1 MEFDQDLAYMLQA
14 KHVAYYDEGIV
25 SILDRRIYPIRVE
38 YVRCKTHEEVRD
50 AIRAMVTQSA
60 GPYTAAAMG
69 MALACY
75 ESRHLKGKRRLEY
88 LKRAGDVIANARPT
102 TANRMHQVTEGCIR
116 VAESAIDD
124 ADLEL
129 KIRDYALASMK
140 QRYDSIDRVARHFM
154 SVIPEEG
161 TIMTQ
166 CFGETIIGML
176 ARQIKKSDRQI
187 RFVCPETRPFLQG
200 ARFTA
205 SVFQD
210 MGMDVT
216 VITDNMVTAYIQNEG
231 VSLFTS
237 AADSICMDGS
247 IVNKVG
253 THQIAIVCR
262 HFDIPYYATGIP
274 DVDIADA
281 SRVTIEMRDP
291 EESLSAHG
299 IKHTLEGVK
308 GYYPAFD
315 VTPPELVTGIVTD
328 LGVYRA
334 DDLENYKKE
343 KGDGDFYF
351 AV

>member
-1 MEFDQDLAYMLQA
+1 MLQA
-14 KHVAYYDEGIV
+14 KHVAYYEDGVV
-25 SILDRRIYPIRVE
+25 SILDRRIYPVRVE
-38 YVRCKTHEEVRD
+38 YVRCRHYVEVRD
-50 AIRAMVTQSA
+50 AVRAMVTQSA

-69 MALACY
+69 MALAAY
-75 ESRHLKGKRRLEY
+75 ESRDLGGEERFAFLKE
-88 LKRAGDVIANARPT
+88 AAEVIANARPT
-102 TANRMHQVTEGCIR
+102 TANRMRQVTEGCLE
-116 VAESAIDD
+116 VAKDHLDEDD
-124 ADLEL
+124 LDLR
-129 KIRDYALASMK
+129 IRDYALSSMK
-140 QRYDSIDRVARHFM
+140 QRYDSIDRVAKHFM
-154 SVIPEEG
+154 SVIPDEG

-176 ARQIKKSDRQI
+176 AREIKKSDKNI

-205 SVFQD
+205 SVFKD

-216 VITDNMVTAYIQNEG
+216 VITDNMVTAYIENEG
-231 VSLFTS
+231 ISLFTS

-253 THQIAIVCR
+253 THQIAIVCD

-274 DVDIADA
+274 DMDVA
-281 SRVTIEMRDP
+281 SAKDVTIEMRDP

-315 VTPPELVTGIVTD
+315 ITPPELVTGVVTD
-328 LGVYRA
+328 IGIFESHAL
-334 DDLENYKKE
+334 DDYKEK

>member
-1 MEFDQDLAYMLQA
+1 MDFDRDLAYMLQA
-14 KHVAYYDEGIV
+14 KHVAYYEDGLV
-25 SILDRRIYPIRVE
+25 SILDRRIYPVKIE
-38 YVRCKTHEEVRD
+38 YVRCKTYVEVRD

-69 MALACY
+69 MALAAY
-75 ESRHLKGKRRLEY
+75 ESRHLKGDARY
-88 LKRAGDVIANARPT
+88 VFLKEAAHCIAHARPT
-102 TANRMHQVTEGCIR
+102 TSGRMAQVTSGSLE
-116 VAESAIDD
+116 VAKKYLDD
-124 ADLEL
+124 EHLDNIL
-129 KIRDYALASMK
+129 RDYALKSMER
-140 QRYDSIDRVARHFM
+140 RYSAIDHVAEHFM
-154 SVIPEEG
+154 SVIPDEG

-176 ARQIKKSDRQI
+176 ARHIKRSDKKI
-187 RFVCPETRPFLQG
+187 RFVCPEARPFLQG

-205 SVFQD
+205 SVFKD
-210 MGMDVT
+210 MNMDVT
-216 VITDNMVTAYIQNEG
+216 VITDNMVAAYMENEG

-253 THQIAIVCR
+253 THQIAILCR
-262 HFDIPYYATGIP
+262 HFAIPYYATGIP
-274 DVDIADA
+274 DMHIHSAKD
-281 SRVTIEMRDP
+281 VTIEMRDP

-299 IKHTLEGVK
+299 IKHTLDGVK

-328 LGVYRA
+328 LGIFES
-334 DDLENYKKE
+334 DDLKRYEE
-343 KGDGDFYF
+343 LKGEGDFYF

>member
-1 MEFDQDLAYMLQA
+1 MEFDRDLAYMLQA
-14 KHVAYYDEGIV
+14 KHVAYYEDGIV
-25 SILDRRIYPIRVE
+25 SILDRRIYPVKIE
-38 YVRCKTHEEVRD
+38 YVRCKTYIEVRD
-50 AIRAMVTQSA
+50 AVRAMVTQSA

-69 MALACY
+69 MALAAY
-75 ESRHLKGKRRLEY
+75 ESRDLKGELRYRFLEE
-88 LKRAGDVIANARPT
+88 AAECIANARPT
-102 TANRMHQVTEGCIR
+102 TAGRMAQVTAGSLE
-116 VAESAIDD
+116 VAKENIDD
-124 ADLEL
+124 KNLDLILRDHAL
-129 KIRDYALASMK
+129 KSMER
-140 QRYDSIDRVARHFM
+140 RYHAIDRVAEHFM
-154 SVIPEEG
+154 HAIPNEG

-176 ARQIKKSDRQI
+176 ARHIKKSDKKI

-205 SVFQD
+205 SVFKD

-216 VITDNMVTAYIQNEG
+216 VITDNMVAAYMKNEG

-253 THQIAIVCR
+253 TFQMAILCKY
-262 HFDIPYYATGIP
+262 FGIPYYATGIP
-274 DVDIADA
+274 DMHIESAEDI
-281 SRVTIEMRDP
+281 TIEMRDP

-328 LGVYRA
+328 LGIFESN
-334 DDLENYKKE
+334 DLKRYKE
-343 KGDGDFYF
+343 LKGEGDFYF

>member
-1 MEFDQDLAYMLQA
+1 MQFDQDLAYMLQA
-14 KHVAYYDEGIV
+14 KHVAYYEEGSV
-25 SILDRRIYPIRVE
+25 SILDRRIYPVKIE
-38 YVRCKTHEEVRD
+38 YVHCKTYVEVRD

-69 MALACY
+69 MALAAY
-75 ESRHLKGKRRLEY
+75 ESRDLKGESRY
-88 LKRAGDVIANARPT
+88 GFLKEAADCIANARPT
-102 TANRMHQVTEGCIR
+102 TAGRMAQVTSGALE
-116 VAESAIDD
+116 VAKKNIDNE
-124 ADLEL
+124 DLDLIL
-129 KIRDYALASMK
+129 KDYALQSMER
-140 QRYDSIDRVARHFM
+140 RYETIDRVAEHFM
-154 SVIPEEG
+154 DVIPDEG

-176 ARQIKKSDRQI
+176 ARHIKKSDKKI

-205 SVFQD
+205 SVFKD

-216 VITDNMVTAYIQNEG
+216 VITDNMVTAYMANEG

-237 AADSICMDGS
+237 AADSICMDGC

-253 THQIAIVCR
+253 TYQMAILCAYFGV
-262 HFDIPYYATGIP
+262 PYYATGIP
-274 DVDIADA
+274 DMYIRSAEDI
-281 SRVTIEMRDP
+281 TIEMRDP

-315 VTPPELVTGIVTD
+315 VTPPKLVMGIVTD
-328 LGVYRA
+328 LGIFDS
-334 DDLENYKKE
+334 DDLMQYE
-343 KGDGDFYF
+343 KLKGEGDFYF